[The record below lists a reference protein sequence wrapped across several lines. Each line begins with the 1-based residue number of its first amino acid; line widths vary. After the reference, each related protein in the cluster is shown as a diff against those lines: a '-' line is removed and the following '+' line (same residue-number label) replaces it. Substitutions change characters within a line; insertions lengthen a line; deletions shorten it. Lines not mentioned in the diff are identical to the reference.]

1 MPKRLLKVKRIY
13 ALGNYQNIE
22 FTDEIS
28 ELDTNAL
35 PPDSAFKLFLLQ
47 ILGMEKM
54 INKYLAIRGRIAENT
69 PEDAIAELDKIRLE
83 VLTDLKDVFP
93 TEVTHTITVEKG
105 D

>member
-1 MPKRLLKVKRIY
+1 MPKRLLRIKRIY

-28 ELDTNAL
+28 DLETDNL
-35 PPDSAFKLFLLQ
+35 PAETAFKINLLQ

-54 INKYLAIRGRIAENT
+54 INKYLAIRGHIADKG

-83 VLTDLKDVFP
+83 VLTDLKDTLP
-93 TEVTHTITVEKG
+93 TEAKQNISIKTG